1 MRTIKLGGTALA
13 LVASLQMAHATTID
27 RVSGGVLVNHGA
39 GFVAISGAQELQPGD
54 LVMVKPDGTAAIVY
68 PDGCTV
74 SVKKGAIA
82 TISAKSP
89 CTLRQARK
97 PAGSMVQT
105 AAEGDV
111 VNAEEPMPDEPPV
124 GDGVEVD
131 PAAAEAAAAEAAAA
145 EAAGSGTGGLS
156 AGTIAIGAVAVGAAV
171 GIGVLVANKNK
182 SSSP

>member
-13 LVASLQMAHATTID
+13 LVASMQMAHAATID
-27 RVSGGVLVNHGA
+27 RVSGGVLVNRGA

-68 PDGCTV
+68 SDGCTV
-74 SVKKGAIA
+74 LVKKGAIA
-82 TISAKSP
+82 TIGAKSP
-89 CTLRQARK
+89 CALRQARK

-111 VNAEEPMPDEPPV
+111 VNAEEPMPNEPPV
-124 GDGVEVD
+124 GNGDEDD
-131 PAAAEAAAAEAAAA
+131 PAAAAAAAEAAAA
-145 EAAGSGTGGLS
+145 EAAGAGAGGLS